1 MGRPSR
7 ARQDTTCRV
16 SSFGYHSELWY
27 NLGDLKYAKIQVL
40 VFKSV
45 FWISQHWFE
54 KCPSRLHLLFD
65 SALSGIKSIRLS
77 LLKCKMQLLQNES
90 QQSASFRTVLIG
102 IDSGRGDWGHHHC
115 ANSCNDLM
123 LIAIA
128 PVEATPMTRLSAQ
141 RVKQPC
147 SRASA
152 RSDKSP
158 SHKAAS
164 SWAGGF
170 GLTAGTPSFAM
181 A

>member
-1 MGRPSR
+1 MQKNKSLF
-7 ARQDTTCRV
+7 
-16 SSFGYHSELWY
+16 SSQFFEFHG
-27 NLGDLKYAKIQVL
+27 
-40 VFKSV
+40 
-45 FWISQHWFE
+45 ISFE
-54 KCPSRLHLLFD
+54 TCPSRLHRLFV

-77 LLKCKMQLLQNES
+77 LLKGKMQLLQNES
-90 QQSASFRTVLIG
+90 QQNASFRTVLIG
-102 IDSGRGDWGHHHC
+102 IDSGRGVWGHHHC
-115 ANSCNDLM
+115 ANSCKDLM

-164 SWAGGF
+164 SWAGF

>member
-1 MGRPSR
+1 MNP
-7 ARQDTTCRV
+7 
-16 SSFGYHSELWY
+16 
-27 NLGDLKYAKIQVL
+27 NK
-40 VFKSV
+40 
-45 FWISQHWFE
+45 
-54 KCPSRLHLLFD
+54 
-65 SALSGIKSIRLS
+65 
-77 LLKCKMQLLQNES
+77 N
-90 QQSASFRTVLIG
+90 ASFRTELIG

-115 ANSCNDLM
+115 ANNCKDLM

-128 PVEATPMTRLSAQ
+128 PVEATPMSRGSAH

-164 SWAGGF
+164 SWADRF
-170 GLTAGTPSFAM
+170 GLTAGTSFSAM